1 MTSHH
6 LPCTFWTTIL
16 KLAVMV
22 PHIHT
27 MLGVTLHVFAYGLSP
42 ALVHRTHEHTMGHIA
57 HLCVILVKVD
67 KVTCIAS
74 SLANKVSRSS
84 ASTNTEIMAEFALHS
99 ICVIVIGTS
108 GHTLSAI
115 VADSTG
121 TSLVMDNP
129 EVATCLALKWALCT
143 QRSGHSQS
151 TSTDGQADT

>member
-1 MTSHH
+1 M
-6 LPCTFWTTIL
+6 
-16 KLAVMV
+16 K
-22 PHIHT
+22 
-27 MLGVTLHVFAYGLSP
+27 
-42 ALVHRTHEHTMGHIA
+42 HIA

-74 SLANKVSRSS
+74 SLTNKVSRSS

-108 GHTLSAI
+108 GHTLSVI

-143 QRSGHSQS
+143 QRSLHSQS
-151 TSTDGQADT
+151 TSTDGQAVTWTDVHRDTQIPTLT

>member
-1 MTSHH
+1 
-6 LPCTFWTTIL
+6 
-16 KLAVMV
+16 
-22 PHIHT
+22 
-27 MLGVTLHVFAYGLSP
+27 
-42 ALVHRTHEHTMGHIA
+42 MGHTT

-67 KVTCIAS
+67 KVTRIAT
-74 SLANKVSRSS
+74 SLANNVSRSS

-143 QRSGHSQS
+143 QWSQHSQS
-151 TSTDGQADT
+151 TSTDDQADTWTDGHRDTQIPTCTYLITAPNTLIMALLTLFSVVVRIGLTAGG